1 MPKTMTPRELF
12 VEELSD
18 VLTAERA
25 SAKMMQDMQRQASD
39 QKLAGRI
46 KAHVKE
52 TQQQIKNVEQV
63 FQQLGT
69 RPKRKQCPGIEGI
82 RAEFEEAAREDG
94 GTPEL
99 RDLHLL
105 GPAARIEHYE
115 IAAYEGLVTMA
126 KAMGESKA
134 ATLLEKNL
142 KQEQAMLRDGKT
154 TARRLAGK
162 VAKSASD
169 GDSATRATTRPG
181 TGRATRGASSRGRT
195 KAGSTGSGRSSGRG
209 RSSAR

>member
-1 MPKTMTPRELF
+1 MARSMTPRQLF

-25 SAKMMQDMQRQASD
+25 TAKIMQDMQRQASD
-39 QKLAGRI
+39 QKLVQRL

-63 FQQLGT
+63 FQQLGA
-69 RPKRKQCPGIEGI
+69 RPKRKPCPGIEGI
-82 RAEFEEAAREDG
+82 RAEFEEASKGDG
-94 GTPEL
+94 GSPDL

-105 GPAARIEHYE
+105 GPAARTEHYE

-134 ATLLEKNL
+134 ANLLEKNL

-154 TARRLAGK
+154 VARRLAGK
-162 VAKSASD
+162 VAKAE
-169 GDSATRATTRPG
+169 GDTSKTPS
-181 TGRATRGASSRGRT
+181 GRATRGSGGGRRSR
-195 KAGSTGSGRSSGRG
+195 AGSGRSRA
-209 RSSAR
+209 SSSRR

>member
-1 MPKTMTPRELF
+1 MAKSMSPRELF

-25 SAKMMQDMQRQASD
+25 TAKMMQDMQRQASD
-39 QKLAGRI
+39 QKLSQRL
-46 KAHVKE
+46 KQHVKE
-52 TQQQIKNVEQV
+52 TQQQIKNVEQI
-63 FQQLGT
+63 FQQVGA
-69 RPKRKQCPGIEGI
+69 RPKRKPCPGIEGI
-82 RAEFEEAAREDG
+82 RAEFEEARREDG
-94 GTPEL
+94 GSPEL

-105 GPAARIEHYE
+105 GPAARTEHYE

-154 TARRLAGK
+154 VARRLAGK
-162 VAKSASD
+162 LAKTE
-169 GDSATRATTRPG
+169 GDTSKTRKTGGTTRSRSG
-181 TGRATRGASSRGRT
+181 GARSRSTGARSRASSSRR
-195 KAGSTGSGRSSGRG
+195 
-209 RSSAR
+209 

>member
-1 MPKTMTPRELF
+1 MAKSMSPRELF

-25 SAKMMQDMQRQASD
+25 TAKMMQDMQRQASD
-39 QKLAGRI
+39 QKLSQRL
-46 KAHVKE
+46 KQHVKE
-52 TQQQIKNVEQV
+52 TQQQIKNVEQI
-63 FQQLGT
+63 FQQVGA
-69 RPKRKQCPGIEGI
+69 RPKRKPCPGIEGI
-82 RAEFEEAAREDG
+82 RAEFEEARREDG
-94 GTPEL
+94 GSPEL

-105 GPAARIEHYE
+105 GPAARTEHYE

-154 TARRLAGK
+154 VARRLAGK
-162 VAKSASD
+162 LAKTE
-169 GDSATRATTRPG
+169 GDTSKTRKTGGTTR
-181 TGRATRGASSRGRT
+181 GRSGGARSR
-195 KAGSTGSGRSSGRG
+195 STGSRSRASSGR
-209 RSSAR
+209 R

>member
-1 MPKTMTPRELF
+1 MAKSMSPRELF

-25 SAKMMQDMQRQASD
+25 TAKMMQDMQRQASD
-39 QKLAGRI
+39 QKLSQRL
-46 KAHVKE
+46 KQHVKE
-52 TQQQIKNVEQV
+52 TQQQIKNVEQI
-63 FQQLGT
+63 FQQVGA
-69 RPKRKQCPGIEGI
+69 RPKRKPCPGIEGI
-82 RAEFEEAAREDG
+82 RAEFEEARREDG
-94 GTPEL
+94 GSPEL

-105 GPAARIEHYE
+105 GPAARTEHYE

-154 TARRLAGK
+154 VARRLAGK
-162 VAKSASD
+162 LAKTE
-169 GDSATRATTRPG
+169 GDTSKTRKTGGTT
-181 TGRATRGASSRGRT
+181 
-195 KAGSTGSGRSSGRG
+195 RG
-209 RSSAR
+209 RSGGARSRSTGARSRASSSRR

>member
-1 MPKTMTPRELF
+1 MAKSMSPRELF

-25 SAKMMQDMQRQASD
+25 TAKMMQDMQRQASD
-39 QKLAGRI
+39 QKLSQRL
-46 KAHVKE
+46 KQHVKE
-52 TQQQIKNVEQV
+52 TQQQIKNVEQI
-63 FQQLGT
+63 FQQVGA
-69 RPKRKQCPGIEGI
+69 RPKRKPCPGIEGI
-82 RAEFEEAAREDG
+82 RAEFEEARREDG
-94 GTPEL
+94 GSPEL

-105 GPAARIEHYE
+105 GPAARTEHYE

-154 TARRLAGK
+154 VARRLAGK
-162 VAKSASD
+162 LAKTE
-169 GDSATRATTRPG
+169 GDTSKTRKTGGTTR
-181 TGRATRGASSRGRT
+181 GRSGGARSR
-195 KAGSTGSGRSSGRG
+195 STGARSRASSGR
-209 RSSAR
+209 R

>member
-1 MPKTMTPRELF
+1 MPKTMSPRDLF

-18 VLTAERA
+18 VLTAERTV
-25 SAKMMQDMQRQASD
+25 AKMLPQMQRQASD
-39 QKLAGRI
+39 KKLVGRI
-46 KAHVKE
+46 KEHVKE

-69 RPKRKQCPGIEGI
+69 RPKRKPCPGIEGI
-82 RAEFEEAAREDG
+82 RSEFEEVSQEDG

-105 GPAARIEHYE
+105 GPAARTEHYE

-134 ATLLEKNL
+134 ANLLEKNL

-154 TARRLAGK
+154 VARRLAGK
-162 VAKSASD
+162 VVKAE
-169 GDSATRATTRPG
+169 GDAPKTQAR
-181 TGRATRGASSRGRT
+181 TRGSTRSR
-195 KAGSTGSGRSSGRG
+195 SGRG
-209 RSSAR
+209 RSRTRSSRR